1 MTRDEAV
8 LEFAPIFAQKVDNEW
23 LVADQIAPIDF
34 AGSFKNV
41 KENVEKLNG
50 LDANDIDTIKPK
62 IYYSVCETQT
72 HFFIVYAVYH
82 VIDWWKHVHPNNL
95 YDLIRE
101 RFDEH
106 VHDMEGAMFVVTKEH
121 DPVRVDAVFTIA
133 HNNFYLYANPWTE
146 KGKSKYLR
154 IVKFN
159 ETVDGQIW
167 RDDNGRVKLYIEC
180 KGHGMYGDWEKWG
193 GGDAIWYYYPDH
205 VNLPTDRLKS
215 YEIGKGK
222 NKQKMEEVKYKQYTL
237 EDICRDDGLWT
248 FRFKDAVFKQTK
260 SGKWGFVYRHDKT
273 RRTFGGSANP
283 PWSWNDHNDTSPIG
297 EIATDPARF
306 ICRYA
311 QGLGPV
317 SPQYLYNPYL
327 SI

>member
-8 LEFAPIFAQKVDNEW
+8 LEFAPIFAQKVDDEW
-23 LVADQIAPIDF
+23 PVADQIAPIDF
-34 AGSFKNV
+34 YGSLTEVQKNW
-41 KENVEKLNG
+41 ERLRD
-50 LDANDIDTIKPK
+50 LPYNDVNAIEPK

-82 VIDWWKHVHPNNL
+82 VLDWWKRVAPDNL

-106 VHDMEGAMFVVTKEH
+106 LHDMEGALFVVTKEH
-121 DPVRVDAVFTIA
+121 DPVRVDAVVTIA
-133 HNNFYLYANPWTE
+133 HNNFYLYTNNWTE
-146 KGKSKYLR
+146 EGDEKFLR

-167 RDDNGRVKLYIEC
+167 RDDNERVKLYIEC
-180 KGHGMYGDWEKWG
+180 KGHGMYGDWKKWG

-205 VNLPTDRLKS
+205 VNLPDIQMETF
-215 YEIGKGK
+215 EINGEPLERVIFK
-222 NKQKMEEVKYKQYTL
+222 KYQL
-237 EDICRDDGLWT
+237 EDIFTNDRLWALRFDDN
-248 FRFKDAVFKQTK
+248 VFKQNK
-260 SGKWGFVYRHDKT
+260 SGKWGFVYFDEDKEKT
-273 RRTFGGSANP
+273 LGGSANP